1 MPILSRSN
9 IVSHFNFINTSYLL
23 LRHFLSFFKLSA
35 WVKLLK
41 KNLKVLKIYL
51 TIIFKFRAEMDYKSF
66 QNVLIFSKNLVS
78 AMKDLFIINNKLAKD
93 IRLCW
98 VVFVRIPTAFFIL
111 LSLTLVSKHERRF
124 RQIHPFLYLKKKSI
138 NDYIPEETKKL
149 QYA

>member
-23 LRHFLSFFKLSA
+23 LRHFLFIFKLSA

-51 TIIFKFRAEMDYKSF
+51 TMIFKFRAEIDYKSF
-66 QNVLIFSKNLVS
+66 QNMLIFSKNLVS
-78 AMKDLFIINNKLAKD
+78 AMEDLFIINNKLAKD
-93 IRLCW
+93 IQLCW
-98 VVFVRIPTAFFIL
+98 VVFIPIPTAFFIL
-111 LSLTLVSKHERRF
+111 LSLTLVFKHERRF
-124 RQIHPFLYLKKKSI
+124 RQIYPFLYLKRKST
-138 NDYIPEETKKL
+138 NDYISEETKKL